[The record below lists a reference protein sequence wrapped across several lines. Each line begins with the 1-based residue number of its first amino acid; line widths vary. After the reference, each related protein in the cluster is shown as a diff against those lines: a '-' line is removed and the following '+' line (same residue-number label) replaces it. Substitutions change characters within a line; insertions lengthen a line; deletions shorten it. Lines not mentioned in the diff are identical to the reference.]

1 MLKSLI
7 GSDFEWLHDLLQTL
21 GRGQIA
27 QFSNAVQV
35 HNQIIARFPNIMKE
49 LQYLEQKVRII
60 AFLEY
65 VFQLGKDERNITF
78 ADIGK
83 VCHLES
89 GDVEFL
95 VMKAMSL

>member
-35 HNQIIARFPNIMKE
+35 HN
-49 LQYLEQKVRII
+49 
-60 AFLEY
+60 
-65 VFQLGKDERNITF
+65 
-78 ADIGK
+78 
-83 VCHLES
+83 
-89 GDVEFL
+89 
-95 VMKAMSL
+95 